1 MTAPSNGANYI
12 AGDSVT
18 LAANATDSD
27 GQVVRVDFFANGS
40 LVGTDNAAPYSYVWT
55 NVPNGVYNVVAKATD
70 NSGASTNSASVL
82 VVVMKSPGSVNHART
97 VANDLIGGFDW
108 TGTYPGA
115 GGESGNSPVV
125 VADLDALAFDIQ
137 QAYIDFTLE
146 RNLFGSSSDQI
157 ATQLMAAYYFARAD
171 AALATENGAAPN
183 TKAHLQRL
191 IGHLA
196 ITEDLMRYNSITPAT
211 VMFAT
216 LVGARMDLVIG
227 GAKPGLGPVGDG
239 QVSPGTLAAIYGNG
253 TVPLTTTT
261 GWANLSASSLPS
273 ELEGLSLSIEGRV
286 IPVFYASPGRLMFF
300 VPADLSAGEHEVIVV
315 AQTGHL
321 SKGVITVTPNLTRIM
336 TASGDENG
344 NALAFNDAKEV
355 MEPVSVTSRLNLSD
369 DKRTRLTLF
378 VTGVSGNA
386 SNTNSSNDVNNAGTI
401 ISNFAES
408 VVVEARTQDN
418 RVYQLPVEFAGAR
431 NAIRGLDQVNVVL
444 VPQLQGSGTVNL
456 TMIVNGRRSNA
467 PTIVVQ

>member
-1 MTAPSNGANYI
+1 
-12 AGDSVT
+12 
-18 LAANATDSD
+18 
-27 GQVVRVDFFANGS
+27 VDFFANGS
-40 LVGTDNAAPYSYVWT
+40 LVGTDTASGYSYVWT
-55 NVPNGVYNVVAKATD
+55 NVPHGVYNVIAKATD
-70 NSGASTNSASVL
+70 NSGASTTSASVL
-82 VVVMKSPGSVNHART
+82 LVVMKSPGSVNHART

-125 VADLDALAFDIQ
+125 VADLDALALEIQ
-137 QAYIDFTLE
+137 QAYNDFTLE

-171 AALATENGAAPN
+171 AALAAENGAAPN

-227 GAKPGLGPVGDG
+227 AANPGLGAVGDG
-239 QVSPGTLAAIYGNG
+239 QVSPGTLASIYGNAA
-253 TVPLTTTT
+253 VAPLTTNT
-261 GWANLSASSLPS
+261 GWADLSASSLPS

-286 IPVFYASPGRLMFF
+286 IPVFYASPGQLMFF
-300 VPADLSAGEHEVIVV
+300 VPTDLSAGEHELIVV

-321 SKGVITVTPNLTRIM
+321 SKGVINVTPNLTRIM

-344 NALAFNDAKEV
+344 NALAFNDAKQV
-355 MEPVSVTSRLNLSD
+355 MEPVSVTTRFNLSD

-386 SNTNSSNDVNNAGTI
+386 SNNDSSNDVNRSGTI
-401 ISNFAES
+401 IPNFAES

-431 NAIRGLDQVNVVL
+431 NVVRGLDQVNVVL
-444 VPQLQGSGTVNL
+444 VPQLEGSGTVNL
-456 TMIVNGRRSNA
+456 TMIVNGRRSNT
-467 PTIVVQ
+467 PTIIVQ